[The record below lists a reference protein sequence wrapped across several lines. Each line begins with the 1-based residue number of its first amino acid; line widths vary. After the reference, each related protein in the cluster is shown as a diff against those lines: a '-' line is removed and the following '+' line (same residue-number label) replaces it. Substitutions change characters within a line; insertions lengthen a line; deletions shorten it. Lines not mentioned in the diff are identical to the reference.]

1 MLDDLWM
8 TWWRDAPR
16 GGLQAEGGGVEAG
29 GGEAAH
35 KAQAPMYILL
45 FCCLQQNSSHFIS
58 HPQPTPTPT
67 LVSLSPVISNL
78 QKMVS
83 PFVPVH
89 IPTSTSTSLRRKK
102 EKTIADFCLDVK

>member
-1 MLDDLWM
+1 MRINLSVRRLGYVCSMDDEAKRYSFDDLRM

-45 FCCLQQNSSHFIS
+45 FRCLQQNSSHFIS
-58 HPQPTPTPT
+58 HPQPTPTP
-67 LVSLSPVISNL
+67 LFLSPL
-78 QKMVS
+78 
-83 PFVPVH
+83 
-89 IPTSTSTSLRRKK
+89 
-102 EKTIADFCLDVK
+102 

>member
-1 MLDDLWM
+1 MFAVWTTRQSGTVFMLYDLWM
-8 TWWRDAPR
+8 TWWMDAPR

-58 HPQPTPTPT
+58 HPQPTPTP
-67 LVSLSPVISNL
+67 LFLSPL
-78 QKMVS
+78 
-83 PFVPVH
+83 
-89 IPTSTSTSLRRKK
+89 
-102 EKTIADFCLDVK
+102 

>member
-1 MLDDLWM
+1 MDDMVEGRAAGWI
-8 TWWRDAPR
+8 A
-16 GGLQAEGGGVEAG
+16 GCEGGGVEAG

-89 IPTSTSTSLRRKK
+89 IHIHIPILETQKRKNNRR
-102 EKTIADFCLDVK
+102 LLS